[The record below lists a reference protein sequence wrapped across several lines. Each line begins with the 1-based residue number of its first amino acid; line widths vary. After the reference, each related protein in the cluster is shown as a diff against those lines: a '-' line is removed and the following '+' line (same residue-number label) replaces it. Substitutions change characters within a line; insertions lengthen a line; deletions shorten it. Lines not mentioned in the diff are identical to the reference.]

1 MCCNFSKNAPPQYH
15 PFASTWSSKNIEIP
29 VQRILLG
36 IIAADLGLNVFGGDA
51 TNSYVHSSE
60 PDQSYLSIDKANSD
74 WSSQQLVKILIIINC
89 LQGHPES

>member
-60 PDQSYLSIDKANSD
+60 PDQNYLSIDKANTD
-74 WSSQQLVKILIIINC
+74 WYKLTTGKDIDHHKLSSR
-89 LQGHPES
+89 PS